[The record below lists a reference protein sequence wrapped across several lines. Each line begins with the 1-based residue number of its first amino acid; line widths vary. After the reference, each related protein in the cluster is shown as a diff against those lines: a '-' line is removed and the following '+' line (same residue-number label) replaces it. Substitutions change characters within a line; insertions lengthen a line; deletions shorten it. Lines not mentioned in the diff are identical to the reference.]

1 MPKRQT
7 QGQKT
12 ASPLA
17 VKILQVLLFAA
28 LITPLLLSSKF
39 FFPYISSKTFY
50 FRLIIEIAFGLY
62 LWIVFKNASFRPKWS
77 WIERALVI
85 YVAIVFVTSLIG
97 INFYR
102 SFWGNVERGEG
113 ILTLLHVVAYFFIL
127 ANLFR
132 SEATWRRFFL
142 TSVIVSLLVGF
153 YALLQRAGTEN
164 FLLFKI
170 FPGDVSRI
178 SGTIGNAAFFG
189 GYILINIFL
198 SAWLF
203 YRSRSTWQKFLCG
216 VIIAA
221 QVYFVNA
228 SQTRGALLGLV
239 VAAML
244 LLLGLGFSSH
254 RRSLRFGALG
264 LLGILILSGIFFWS
278 GRDSVFVAKF
288 GGLSRLANISLSD
301 ITAESRL
308 LTWQASWQGFQDRF
322 FQGYRYEN
330 FNIAFNKY
338 FPPEIFR
345 DSGSEIWFDRAH
357 NAFFDVAVSSG
368 I

>member
-113 ILTLLHVVAYFFIL
+113 ILTLGDG
-127 ANLFR
+127 N
-132 SEATWRRFFL
+132 
-142 TSVIVSLLVGF
+142 SL
-153 YALLQRAGTEN
+153 Y
-164 FLLFKI
+164 
-170 FPGDVSRI
+170 
-178 SGTIGNAAFFG
+178 
-189 GYILINIFL
+189 
-198 SAWLF
+198 
-203 YRSRSTWQKFLCG
+203 CG
-216 VIIAA
+216 
-221 QVYFVNA
+221 
-228 SQTRGALLGLV
+228 
-239 VAAML
+239 
-244 LLLGLGFSSH
+244 
-254 RRSLRFGALG
+254 
-264 LLGILILSGIFFWS
+264 
-278 GRDSVFVAKF
+278 
-288 GGLSRLANISLSD
+288 
-301 ITAESRL
+301 
-308 LTWQASWQGFQDRF
+308 
-322 FQGYRYEN
+322 
-330 FNIAFNKY
+330 
-338 FPPEIFR
+338 
-345 DSGSEIWFDRAH
+345 
-357 NAFFDVAVSSG
+357 
-368 I
+368 